1 MSFNNKS
8 NWNKRPQAAKEKAH
22 GVARVIS
29 KRGFCSRSQAE
40 NLVLEGRV
48 SLRGKIVRDPDAPA
62 RENDEIS
69 VDGKIVKASEF
80 VYFMMNK
87 PRGYVTTASDE
98 KGRATVMDL
107 FREEFAKMFPGKPV
121 PHISPV
127 GRLDAASEGL
137 LLFTNDTQWADALLQ
152 TKDDKCVERAAR
164 TSLLGH
170 DRVQHLGLE
179 QSESPKTRDESGEVE
194 SLSEGVI
201 LSEAERSRRIQ
212 CGAPSV
218 TREDLERVLPQF
230 IGDIDQVPPNY
241 CAVKINGHRAS
252 DLMNRGREIEL
263 KPRRIHISS
272 LKVIGEGLVTEGCTG
287 KCFATFDLECNCS
300 KGTYIRSLGRDL
312 ARALGTCGCV
322 SKIRRHRI
330 GDVTVDRAVRG
341 DELTSEHLLPVDQV
355 LDFPVVR
362 LNDDQVKAIR
372 LGNWV
377 PWRTP
382 VENLSTTP
390 GAEKFVFTADKNGAV
405 VGLGVYD
412 PGRIC
417 PKFFLGEDE

>member
-1 MSFNNKS
+1 MASSGFVLLDKIAGETSFKALFPL
-8 NWNKRPQAAKEKAH
+8 KRVFCTKRVGHAGTLDLRASGLIIAA
-22 GVARVIS
+22 
-29 KRGFCSRSQAE
+29 
-40 NLVLEGRV
+40 
-48 SLRGKIVRDPDAPA
+48 
-62 RENDEIS
+62 
-69 VDGKIVKASEF
+69 
-80 VYFMMNK
+80 
-87 PRGYVTTASDE
+87 T
-98 KGRATVMDL
+98 GRATRL
-107 FREEFAKMFPGKPV
+107 LPYIEAK
-121 PHISPV
+121 
-127 GRLDAASEGL
+127 
-137 LLFTNDTQWADALLQ
+137 
-152 TKDDKCVERAAR
+152 DKCYTFR
-164 TSLLGH
+164 L
-170 DRVQHLGLE
+170 HLGYETDTLE
-179 QSESPKTRDESGEVE
+179 WDGEVVCQDE
-194 SLSEGVI
+194 CREGENFSEGVI

-263 KPRRIHISS
+263 KPRRIHIES
-272 LKVIGEGLVTEGCTG
+272 LKIIGEGLVTEGCTG
-287 KCFATFDLECNCS
+287 KYFATFDLECNCS

-322 SKIRRHRI
+322 SMIRRHRI
-330 GDVTVDRAVRG
+330 GEVTVDRAVRG
-341 DELTSEHLLPVDQV
+341 DALMPEHLLPVDQV

-377 PWRTP
+377 PWHTP

-390 GAEKFVFTADKNGAV
+390 GTEKFVFTADKNGTV
-405 VGLGVYD
+405 IGLGVYD

-417 PKFFLGEDE
+417 PKFFLGDD

>member
-1 MSFNNKS
+1 MTSSGFVLLDKIAGETSFKALFPL
-8 NWNKRPQAAKEKAH
+8 KRVFCTKRVGHAGTLDLRASGLIIAA
-22 GVARVIS
+22 I
-29 KRGFCSRSQAE
+29 
-40 NLVLEGRV
+40 
-48 SLRGKIVRDPDAPA
+48 
-62 RENDEIS
+62 
-69 VDGKIVKASEF
+69 
-80 VYFMMNK
+80 
-87 PRGYVTTASDE
+87 
-98 KGRATVMDL
+98 GRATRLLPYIEAKDKCYT
-107 FREEFAKMFPGKPV
+107 FRLHLGYE
-121 PHISPV
+121 
-127 GRLDAASEGL
+127 
-137 LLFTNDTQWADALLQ
+137 TDTLEWDGEVV
-152 TKDDKCVERAAR
+152 KVDDKCVGRESQPCLHGYDRA
-164 TSLLGH
+164 
-170 DRVQHLGLE
+170 QHLGLE
-179 QSESPKTRDESGEVE
+179 QSESPKTRDESGCHPGA
-194 SLSEGVI
+194 EGDG
-201 LSEAERSRRIQ
+201 IQ
-212 CGAPSV
+212 CGKHFINRAA
-218 TREDLERVLPQF
+218 LEAVLPQF

-241 CAVKINGHRAS
+241 CAVKINGRRAS

-322 SKIRRHRI
+322 SMIRRHRI

-341 DELTSEHLLPVDQV
+341 DALTPEHLLPLDQV

-382 VENLSTTP
+382 VENLSAEP
-390 GAEKFVFTADKNGAV
+390 GCEKFVFTADKDGV
-405 VGLGVYD
+405 IIGLGIYD

-417 PKFFLGEDE
+417 PKYFLAGDE